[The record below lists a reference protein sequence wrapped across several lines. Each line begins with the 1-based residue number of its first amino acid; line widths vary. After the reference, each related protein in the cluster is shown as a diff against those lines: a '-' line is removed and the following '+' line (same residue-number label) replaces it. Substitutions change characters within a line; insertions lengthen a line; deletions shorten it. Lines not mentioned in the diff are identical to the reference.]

1 MANLQTIVDSIAA
14 AQGITKKAAEANVRQ
29 VLETIIATTVAE
41 GEVKLAGF
49 GSFSVKD
56 VAAKT
61 VRHPATGESL
71 DVPATK
77 KVSFKAAAALK
88 ERVKATV

>member
-14 AQGITKKAAEANVRQ
+14 AQETTKKNAEATVRL

-61 VRHPATGESL
+61 IRHPSTGESL
-71 DVPATK
+71 DVPASK
-77 KVSFKAAAALK
+77 KVSFKASSALK